1 MSPTDSLTLQ
11 AIDRVITVL
20 KAIVAGDDYFY
31 TPYDVAKKF
40 IHWQESP
47 VTPTKPH
54 YMVFRDSG
62 GSIEFS
68 GTNQYDE
75 TWYINIKGYVKDNAD
90 TVTKM
95 ERAIRDIRKAIND
108 DSKSAEAGSL
118 GVIAVQTIFEAPPE
132 TDNGYLSSEGFGF
145 FDMRVKVITSGDFG
159 EL

>member
-1 MSPTDSLTLQ
+1 MAPTNPLTQ
-11 AIDRVITVL
+11 QIIERIIVVL
-20 KAIVAGDDYFY
+20 KAITAGDNYFY

-40 IHWQESP
+40 VHWQEAP

-62 GSIEFS
+62 GSIDFA
-68 GTNQYDE
+68 GTNSYDE

-90 TVTKM
+90 TVTKL

-108 DSKSAEAGSL
+108 DSKSGAAGSL
-118 GVIAVQTIFEAPPE
+118 GTIGVQTLFEEPPS
-132 TDNGYLSSEGFGF
+132 TDNGYLSSEGFGYF
-145 FDMRVKVITSGDFG
+145 EQRVKVITSGDFG